1 MKYKIGKKYGWLRPC
16 SRKIETVTL
25 VGIHRDHTRRWW
37 DGKEPMLYYVQFD
50 DGEITSGYEND
61 LITEYIDSNGIKHK
75 GGEE

>member
-16 SRKIETVTL
+16 SKMIETVTL
-25 VGIHRDHTRRWW
+25 VGIHRDYAKPWTV
-37 DGKEPMLYYVQFD
+37 GKEPKLYYVQFD

-61 LITEYIDSNGIKHK
+61 LITEYIDSKGVKHK